1 MEENDPKV
9 ATNAVSFRLQR
20 TTTEA
25 GFISVPVTPDLMI
38 RQPDGTARIDVDKI
52 VQRSVEL
59 AESTDVEWQ
68 VEEQRVELHPIQVAP
83 PESSA

>member
-1 MEENDPKV
+1 MDEDDSKLV
-9 ATNAVSFRLQR
+9 SHAVSLRLQR

-38 RQPDGTARIDVDKI
+38 RQPDGTVRLDVSKI

-59 AESTDVEWQ
+59 ARSTELAWH
-68 VEEQRVELHPIQVAP
+68 VEEQRVELHPVQMAP
-83 PESSA
+83 PESGA